1 MRRPAEERSEVVV
14 GSRRVGSLAVLAG
27 EAAAVVLVPG
37 ESQQV
42 VAVELGHVSMVGAI
56 SYDQVAYQEL
66 RGLRRCRVAP
76 WRRGAG

>member
-1 MRRPAEERSEVVV
+1 MRRPAAERSEVVV

-37 ESQQV
+37 ESQQA
-42 VAVELGHVSMVGAI
+42 VAVELHRVSTIHAL
-56 SYDQVAYQEL
+56 SHEQVAYQEL
-66 RGLRRCRVAP
+66 RELRRCRVAP

>member
-14 GSRRVGSLAVLAG
+14 GSRRVGSLAVLVG

-42 VAVELGHVSMVGAI
+42 VAVELGHVSIIGAV

-66 RGLRRCRVAP
+66 PGSRRCPVAP
-76 WRRGAG
+76 WRRGAR